1 MTEQDSSAGADLR
14 PDQQEEPE
22 ATDTQEAPDAPEV
35 AEGPDGQRAPDTQ
48 DAPDTQ
54 EAPGA
59 PDVPAR
65 RPRGVAVAA
74 LVGLVVARGAVH
86 AWQGAHLVL
95 DDWSIIYY
103 GQQDFWGALSPEFRT
118 SRPGAWLALTVVYG
132 VVGAHPGV
140 LLAIVTALNAV
151 VAVLVYLVAARY
163 LPTWWAAAVP
173 AVWVLMA
180 SHASLTV
187 WAATV
192 PTLVALC
199 FLAGG
204 TLALQRHH
212 WVVATVCLCAGALS
226 YELVLPAA
234 GVAALVVGDH
244 RRVGWSR
251 RAVMVVALGLVGA
264 WTATHSIYP
273 VSPEVPSLTDF
284 WDSLVGRGVL
294 GVGDPADWLRLTL
307 EWLTLGGA
315 VAALVLF
322 ARGDRA
328 PDRGPWLVMVGTALV
343 VLGATGWVNLPNLV
357 LPLAQSDRVNALSA
371 LGAAAIWVG
380 VARALWVRRLRVV
393 TIAVAAVLCAIAA
406 VGQVAAMASW
416 SAAGG
421 DVAALFRYLDDTF
434 QYADSRDFVVGLNR
448 TPITHDGV
456 FALGGEGFA
465 DPAARVSLGDG
476 AGSVVLAGDPQELV
490 GTGRGTLV
498 DWTDVLGGDPFPIE
512 LLYPEQPIGE
522 AHAVPDQQTIVFAGW
537 AYDPSAPTDPIQVQL
552 RANSQT
558 VTVTADQPSPELA
571 DSHPEAGTQHGFVA
585 TVEVENGLQIACV
598 VAINVGAGGDVPLPT
613 RGGAG
618 PDTAYCTGVP
628 D

>member
-1 MTEQDSSAGADLR
+1 MGEREPSASTDLR
-14 PDQQEEPE
+14 SDPQERSAE
-22 ATDTQEAPDAPEV
+22 AADGREVPEV
-35 AEGPDGQRAPDTQ
+35 
-48 DAPDTQ
+48 
-54 EAPGA
+54 
-59 PDVPAR
+59 PAYG
-65 RPRGVAVAA
+65 PRGVAVAA
-74 LVGLVVARGAVH
+74 LVGLVVARGALH

-95 DDWSIIYY
+95 DDWSIVYH
-103 GQQDFWGALSPEFRT
+103 GQQDFWKALSPEFRT

-132 VVGAHPGV
+132 VVGAHPLV

-151 VAVLVYLVAARY
+151 AAVLVYLVAARY
-163 LPTWWAAAVP
+163 LPTGWAAAVP

-187 WAATV
+187 WAATI

-212 WVVATVCLCAGALS
+212 WIVATVCLCAGALS

-273 VSPEVPSLTDF
+273 VSPEVPSLSDF

-294 GVGDPADWLRLTL
+294 GVADPADWLRLTL
-307 EWLTLGGA
+307 EWLTLSGA
-315 VAALVLF
+315 VVALVLF
-322 ARGDRA
+322 VRGDRA
-328 PDRGPWLVMVGTALV
+328 PDRGPWLVVVGAALV
-343 VLGATGWVNLPNLV
+343 VLGATGWVNLPGLT
-357 LPLAQSDRVNALSA
+357 LPLAQSDRVNAVSA

-380 VARALWVRRLRVV
+380 VARALWVRRLRAV
-393 TIAVAAVLCAIAA
+393 TIAAAVVLCAIAA

-416 SAAGG
+416 SAAGS

-434 QYADSRDFVVGLNR
+434 PYAQSRDFVVGLNR
-448 TPITHDGV
+448 IPITHDGV
-456 FALGGEGFA
+456 FAVGGEGFV

-476 AGSVVLAGDPQELV
+476 AGSVVAAGGPQEFV
-490 GTGRGTLV
+490 GTGVGTLV
-498 DWTDVLGGDPFPIE
+498 DWTDVLGGDPFPVE
-512 LLYPEQPIGE
+512 LLYPEQPVGE
-522 AHAVPDQQTIVFAGW
+522 ATAVGDGQTIVFAGW

-558 VTVTADQPSPELA
+558 VTVTADQPSPQLA

-585 TVEVENGLQIACV
+585 RVDVENGLQIACV
-598 VAINVGAGGDVPLPT
+598 VAINVGTGGDVPLPT

-618 PDTAYCTGVP
+618 PDTTYCTGVP